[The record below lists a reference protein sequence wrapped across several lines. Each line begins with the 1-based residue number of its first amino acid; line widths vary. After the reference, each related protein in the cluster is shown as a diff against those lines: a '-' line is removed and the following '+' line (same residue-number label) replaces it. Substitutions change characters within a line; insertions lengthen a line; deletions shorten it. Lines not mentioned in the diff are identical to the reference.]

1 MNLDGHNLED
11 LPGTFDCD
19 VFVPG
24 ASMTAMREAG
34 VPMDGFI
41 DNAEGNGRAKWE
53 KVGPRRVLFRGSG
66 HHADRFLSVGW
77 SVEAVPGR
85 PLMPDTKGKG
95 RRRDHVASFE
105 VVWLL
110 ATPPAKEETS

>member
-41 DNAEGNGRAKWE
+41 DNAEGKAAR
-53 KVGPRRVLFRGSG
+53 S
-66 HHADRFLSVGW
+66 
-77 SVEAVPGR
+77 
-85 PLMPDTKGKG
+85 G
-95 RRRDHVASFE
+95 RRSVHAACCSEGPATTPTAS
-105 VVWLL
+105 
-110 ATPPAKEETS
+110 